1 MQKAQCLCK
10 IWLGGNSL
18 IILMSQIIHQKEVF
32 CSYVLID
39 GTSPNDLSKQ
49 KIIHLTNELLQA
61 NMAASSG
68 LRENVYPMIFFV
80 KMFIYIILL
89 YYYNNWHG

>member
-1 MQKAQCLCK
+1 MMMSSKQTMAKLKK
-10 IWLGGNSL
+10 I
-18 IILMSQIIHQKEVF
+18 IV
-32 CSYVLID
+32 ID

-49 KIIHLTNELLQA
+49 KIIHLTDKLLQA

-68 LRENVYPMIFFV
+68 LRENVYSMIFLG

-89 YYYNNWHG
+89 YYYKIGIDDEANV